1 MTIIA
6 NIKGFTLAHPI
17 MIVDNDKVIYTTKAS
32 LKDMPELLSHFAQ
45 TYNCN
50 HITFVGNQKFAEKMA
65 IQAKEIFKVKYN
77 KENELEIEYIT
88 K

>member
-6 NIKGFTLAHPI
+6 NIKGFTLAHPV
-17 MIVDNDKVIYTTKAS
+17 MIVDNDKVIYATKVS

-45 TYNCN
+45 AYNCN

-65 IQAKEIFKVKYN
+65 NQTKDIFKAKYS
-77 KENELEIEYIT
+77 KETELEIEYIT